1 MRRSSRQ
8 DAQPARCSAVTS
20 VQRKSVRCSGV
31 GLAGLRLASEAAAV
45 EPVRL
50 DILRINLLQL
60 QAVDHVGQTFT
71 ARFIFQFKIK
81 DGAEDM
87 DLIRD
92 INDEHPQFPEDTNR
106 PGAAWYLEQID
117 FPTALE
123 YKVIS
128 RKVVAIGSDLHMV
141 LKVSGTFFES
151 MELQV

>member
-1 MRRSSRQ
+1 MLRVHEVVSTSAASGNAQLRSLN
-8 DAQPARCSAVTS
+8 PL
-20 VQRKSVRCSGV
+20 V
-31 GLAGLRLASEAAAV
+31 GERLASCTACFV
-45 EPVRL
+45 
-50 DILRINLLQL
+50 LQL